1 MAGVPKLL
9 VTLLFVIVAFVS
21 ALNVGAGVR
30 APTSEVKISVSPA
43 LANMNLI
50 HVRVSESQTKRYGW
64 MSPCASKSIADVAR
78 VP

>member
-50 HVRVSESQTKRYGW
+50 HDELDNF
-64 MSPCASKSIADVAR
+64 DVPTDDTLTPAR
-78 VP
+78 GCKGCFG